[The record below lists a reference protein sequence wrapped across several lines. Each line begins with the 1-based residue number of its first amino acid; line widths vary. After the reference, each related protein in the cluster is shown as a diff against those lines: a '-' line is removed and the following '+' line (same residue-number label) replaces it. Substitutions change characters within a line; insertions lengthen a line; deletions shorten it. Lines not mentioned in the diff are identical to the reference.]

1 MVRMDMAPIPVRL
14 LLSMAHFNER
24 MIFAVALAEIDA
36 IGAIFVV
43 IPIVVVLV
51 AAVVIPDVV
60 VAAVAVLRI
69 SC

>member
-1 MVRMDMAPIPVRL
+1 
-14 LLSMAHFNER
+14 MAHFNER
-24 MIFAVALAEIDA
+24 MIFAVAFAEIDA

-69 SC
+69 GC

>member
-1 MVRMDMAPIPVRL
+1 
-14 LLSMAHFNER
+14 MAHFNER
-24 MIFAVALAEIDA
+24 MIFAVAFAEINA
-36 IGAIFVV
+36 IRAIFVV

-69 SC
+69 GC